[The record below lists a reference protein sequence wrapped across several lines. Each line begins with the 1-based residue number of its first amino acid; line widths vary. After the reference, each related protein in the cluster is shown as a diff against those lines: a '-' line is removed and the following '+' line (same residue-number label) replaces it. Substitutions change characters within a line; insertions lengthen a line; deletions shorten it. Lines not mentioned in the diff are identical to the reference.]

1 MNGLE
6 DMSSEEL
13 RQLFPIF
20 LVAHNDDWTNW
31 YEEEK
36 KSILDLLAADKFSVS
51 VHHIGS
57 TAIPKIWAKNIV
69 DILLEADNR
78 QSLQE
83 IKTIMLANGW
93 LFMSK
98 TETRISLKKG
108 YTTSGFAPRVF
119 HLHLRLLGDCDE
131 LYFRD
136 YLIKHPETAKAYEEL
151 KLSLW
156 KKFEHDRDSYTE
168 AKADFIR
175 KYTELEKQK
184 GDKNRK
190 IP

>member
-6 DMSSEEL
+6 DMNLEER

-20 LVAHNDDWTNW
+20 LVAHKEDWTNW

-36 KSILDLLAADKFSVS
+36 KSILDLLADNFSVS
-51 VHHIGS
+51 IHHIGS

-69 DILLEADNR
+69 DILLEVDGR
-78 QSLQE
+78 QSLQA
-83 IKTIMLANGW
+83 IKTILLANGW
-93 LFMSK
+93 LCMSK
-98 TETRISLKKG
+98 SENRISLKKG

-131 LYFRD
+131 LYFRN

-156 KKFEHDRDSYTE
+156 KKFEHDRESYTE

-184 GDKNRK
+184 DDKNRK
-190 IP
+190 IL